1 MEMSEV
7 SRCGLLCRPAIS
19 CSRQMHRLYVAA
31 HGFRAVGHRA
41 VHPHADL
48 HRRAAGDIATKVRRD
63 LYCHRQ
69 LAIAHPAV
77 QFVIAVQRR
86 LLDKVA

>member
-1 MEMSEV
+1 MGIAPSTHTPI
-7 SRCGLLCRPAIS
+7 CN
-19 CSRQMHRLYVAA
+19 
-31 HGFRAVGHRA
+31 
-41 VHPHADL
+41 
-48 HRRAAGDIATKVRRD
+48 RRAAGDIATKVRRD

-77 QFVIAVQRR
+77 QFVIASSGA